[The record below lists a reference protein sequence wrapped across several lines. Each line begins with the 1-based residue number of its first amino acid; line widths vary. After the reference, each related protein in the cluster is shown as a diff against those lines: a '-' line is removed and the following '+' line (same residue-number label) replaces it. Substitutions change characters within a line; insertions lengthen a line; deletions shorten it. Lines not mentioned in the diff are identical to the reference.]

1 MPRGK
6 RNPYP
11 EGSAEW
17 EIERE
22 RQEVARL
29 EREANPPTTRNI
41 TVTVSIDAVQAA
53 KAIGTLSG
61 MHYKA
66 VLATAAQNGVDALV
80 LQVQKRLTSDP
91 LADVA
96 L

>member
-11 EGSAEW
+11 EGSAEYM
-17 EIERE
+17 EEQTRLE
-22 RQEVARL
+22 LARL
-29 EREANPPTTRNI
+29 EREANPPTKRNI

-61 MHYKA
+61 MHYKE